1 MIKDRWR
8 FDKLCNFYAKQ
19 EVRMNIAKT
28 YTPIICRNLALK
40 GLSKN
45 EYNSFVH
52 VIFNFTDKEFAVIA
66 GTSARTLSRLK
77 SNQNIPPQ
85 AAEVTISLMRAYS
98 KASEIFGS
106 QENAV
111 KWLKTPNSVLG
122 NITPVQALS
131 SRFGAEEVMDMLG
144 RIEYGVYS

>member
-1 MIKDRWR
+1 MYS
-8 FDKLCNFYAKQ
+8 N
-19 EVRMNIAKT
+19 NN
-28 YTPIICRNLALK
+28 YTPVNCRILASK

-45 EYNSFVH
+45 EYNNFVH

-77 SNQNIPPQ
+77 ANQNIPSQ

-98 KASEIFGS
+98 KACEIFGS

-111 KWLKTPNSVLG
+111 KWLKSPNSVLG

>member
-1 MIKDRWR
+1 M
-8 FDKLCNFYAKQ
+8 
-19 EVRMNIAKT
+19 RMNIEKT
-28 YTPIICRNLALK
+28 YTPIICRSLALK

-52 VIFNFTDKEFAVIA
+52 VIFNYTDKEFAVIA

-77 SNQNIPPQ
+77 ANQNIPPQ

>member
-1 MIKDRWR
+1 
-8 FDKLCNFYAKQ
+8 
-19 EVRMNIAKT
+19 
-28 YTPIICRNLALK
+28 
-40 GLSKN
+40 
-45 EYNSFVH
+45 
-52 VIFNFTDKEFAVIA
+52 
-66 GTSARTLSRLK
+66 
-77 SNQNIPPQ
+77 
-85 AAEVTISLMRAYS
+85 ISLMRAYS